1 MKKLFHFIAKPGD
14 IQISK
19 EILFLAY
26 PVIISN
32 LSRVLMNIV
41 DMGMV
46 GHLGANALAAVG
58 MGSMLVWV
66 FISMGISLRTATQT
80 LSSRR
85 LGQRKFS
92 ECGTAFRNGFV
103 MAIIFGCSISVLGYI
118 HTERIVSYF
127 MSDPNV
133 IPMCNDYTSIGYLSI
148 FFMVASFVFQGF
160 YTGVERTK
168 VHMVVTITSNI
179 INLYLNAGLIYGS
192 EGLNN
197 FFANSSP
204 LFSWMHV
211 LWGWADFPALGVKGA
226 AIATL
231 IASIWTFI
239 HYCFFLF
246 NKEIRNTF
254 KIFKL
259 KLDYTM
265 MWRQF
270 KLAFPQGLQEMVVT
284 GGFAFFF
291 KILGMIGTIE
301 LATTE
306 VVFTVMHAS
315 FMPAIGV
322 GQACATLVGKYMG
335 EGKLDIAEI
344 AIWESVRWAL
354 IIMGTM
360 GTIFI
365 LIPHLI
371 LPLFTTDA
379 EIIAYGI
386 NGLRIVGLIQYA
398 DAVAITLWFA
408 LSGAGNTV
416 FPGMVDGILCW
427 FFFLPGSYYFGVI
440 KGFGFWGPWTFFG
453 FYLILFAMIMYWKVK
468 QGTWKTIQV

>member
-1 MKKLFHFIAKPGD
+1 
-14 IQISK
+14 
-19 EILFLAY
+19 
-26 PVIISN
+26 
-32 LSRVLMNIV
+32 MNIV

-103 MAIIFGCSISVLGYI
+103 MAIIFGCSISALGYMNA
-118 HTERIVSYF
+118 ERIVSYF
-127 MSDPNV
+127 MSDSNV
-133 IPMCNDYTSIGYLSI
+133 IPMCNDYTSIGYLSV

-192 EGLNN
+192 EGINN
-197 FFANSSP
+197 FFENSSP
-204 LFSWMHV
+204 LLSWMHV
-211 LWGWADFPALGVKGA
+211 LWGWADFPELGVKGA

-239 HYCFFLF
+239 HYSLFLY

-259 KLDYTM
+259 DLDYTM

-365 LIPHLI
+365 LIPHWI
-371 LPLFTTDA
+371 LPIFTTDP

-440 KGFGFWGPWTFFG
+440 KGFGFWGPWSFFG